1 MVYYI
6 PLTLFLNIDNI
17 EHLCKDW
24 SVDEWDYTDILILN
38 VLSEDDIVVAQYDF
52 KPSAE
57 TDLPFKKGEKLKVLC
72 A

>member
-1 MVYYI
+1 M
-6 PLTLFLNIDNI
+6 
-17 EHLCKDW
+17 
-24 SVDEWDYTDILILN
+24 DEWDYTDILILN